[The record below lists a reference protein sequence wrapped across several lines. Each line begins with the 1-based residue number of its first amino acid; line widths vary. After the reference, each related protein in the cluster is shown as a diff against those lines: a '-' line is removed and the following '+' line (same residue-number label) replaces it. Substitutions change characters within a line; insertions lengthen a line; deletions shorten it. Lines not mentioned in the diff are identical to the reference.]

1 MALAADTADARGLR
15 LALFTDTFAPQV
27 NGVAR
32 TALKPARRISALIA
46 ARSGNCSI
54 DPPRYS

>member
-1 MALAADTADARGLR
+1 MTAAPHTSTPLR

-32 TALKPARRISALIA
+32 TLARLVDAVQERGGAVRVFTWPMKTI
-46 ARSGNCSI
+46 
-54 DPPRYS
+54 P